1 MAHQLIVKLVRPES
15 AVLDIGSGGGALGSH
30 LAREMNCVVT
40 AVDLHPDFSRYAGS
54 YAKQCVFGNIEEQS
68 TWDRIE
74 GKFDHIVFA
83 DVLEHL
89 ANPCDALE
97 RCKGRLAEGGS
108 VVASVPNIAYYRIR
122 QHLLFGRF
130 DYGPSGILD
139 MTHLRFFTAKTI
151 AALFADCGYEVTDFQ
166 RVFTNPKN
174 RILGRA
180 FPNAFAYEFVLQA
193 RPAVVGGVS

>member
-1 MAHQLIVKLVRPES
+1 MAHRLIVKLVRPES
-15 AVLDIGSGGGALGSH
+15 AVLDIGCGGGALAAH
-30 LAREMNCVVT
+30 LSRDMSCTVS
-40 AVDLHPDFSRYAGS
+40 AVDLNPECAAASARYAR
-54 YAKQCVFGNIEEQS
+54 QCFVGNAEEQS
-68 TWDRIE
+68 TWDQID

-97 RCKGRLAEGGS
+97 RCKCRLAEGGS
-108 VVASVPNIAYYRIR
+108 VIASVPNIAYYRIR

-130 DYGPSGILD
+130 DYGPAGILD

-151 AALFADCGYEVTDFQ
+151 AALFADCGYEVTDFG
-166 RVFTNPKN
+166 RVFTNAKN
-174 RILGRA
+174 RLLGHA

-193 RPAVVGGVS
+193 HPR